1 MVSKHSHH
9 SFPNAPTLSSPS
21 HSSPKCSTPFVAG
34 PCHACCPRLALPHLP
49 QPCCSMQV
57 KSSCA
62 PAPDL
67 AQHSSLCV
75 SYKKPPEELPLHL
88 KSSLLGAGFF
98 FGVGLVVCVFGVS
111 VCLGFSCVP
120 SLQLQV
126 SLCII
131 PSPRK
136 SATVQFMVSSWCN
149 FPVTISELLR
159 ANVCWRLLR
168 VLNLTESKPRLSYN

>member
-1 MVSKHSHH
+1 MPSTLPENKCQLGMVSKHSHH

-98 FGVGLVVCVFGVS
+98 WGGSRGVCVWGFCVTGFFVCPIPPAAGFSLHHPQPKEICHCAVYGVLVVQ
-111 VCLGFSCVP
+111 FSCNY
-120 SLQLQV
+120 Q
-126 SLCII
+126 
-131 PSPRK
+131 
-136 SATVQFMVSSWCN
+136 
-149 FPVTISELLR
+149 
-159 ANVCWRLLR
+159 
-168 VLNLTESKPRLSYN
+168 